1 MSRDALNTVRS
12 RILSSSLRPL
22 AASALL
28 AAVSSALIAC
38 SPTYDW
44 RTISNNA
51 NGYSVDM
58 PAKPGSD
65 ARSIDV
71 DGMPMQM
78 HMQTAEVRGAVF
90 VIGTLDLPDAQPAT
104 QQKALTFLRDGL
116 ARNVGV
122 PPDAHGVAVP
132 LAAGGSVPGFDMEL
146 AGKAGANEEAR
157 TIHARLVAKG
167 THAYQL
173 AIVGREQPAAEQVDQ
188 FFQSFKLY

>member
-1 MSRDALNTVRS
+1 MLIDVIRRFRFVAISRPGGLMVGLVTV
-12 RILSSSLRPL
+12 L
-22 AASALL
+22 
-28 AAVSSALIAC
+28 VSGALIAC

-51 NGYSVDM
+51 SGYSVDM
-58 PAKPGSD
+58 PAKPGAD
-65 ARSIDV
+65 VRNIDV
-71 DGMPMQM
+71 NGAPMRM
-78 HMQTAEVRGAVF
+78 HMQTAEVGGAVF

-122 PPDAHGVAVP
+122 PPQSRAVAVP
-132 LAAGGSVPGFDMEL
+132 LATGGSAPGFEMEL
-146 AGKAGANEEAR
+146 SGKAGAKAEAR
-157 TIHARLVAKG
+157 TIHARFVAKG
-167 THAYQL
+167 AHAYQL